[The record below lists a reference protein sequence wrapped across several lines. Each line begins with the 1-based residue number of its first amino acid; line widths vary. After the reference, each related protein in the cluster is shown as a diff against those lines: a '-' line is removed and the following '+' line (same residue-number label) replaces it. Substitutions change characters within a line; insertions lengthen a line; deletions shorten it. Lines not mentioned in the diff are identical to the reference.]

1 MSLLHPVGLKADGPV
16 QTIALGRL
24 TLENGSVLP
33 DVTVALQSWG
43 TLNSSADNAVLVLHA
58 LTGDSHVVGPTGPD
72 HPSPGWWDGLVGPGA
87 ALDTDHWCIIAPNV
101 LGGCRGTTGP
111 SSAAPDGKAWGSR
124 FPAVTIRDQVAMEVA
139 LADALGIRRFAAVM
153 GGSMGGMR
161 TLEWAVSY
169 PDRVR
174 AALVLAT
181 GARATADQIGIQCT
195 QIMAITNDPN
205 WQGGDYYGTG
215 CAPDI
220 GLGIAR
226 RIAHLSY
233 RAEAELDARFGD
245 AAQTGENPAAGGR
258 YAVQSYLDHQAR
270 KLVARF
276 DAGSYVLLTD
286 SMNSYDV
293 GRGRGGVQKALS
305 ATRCP
310 VVVGGIDSDRLY
322 PLRLQQELAGSL
334 GSCDG
339 LRVISSEFGHDGF
352 LLEFDAVGALIAETL
367 HRSLVS

>member
-1 MSLLHPVGLKADGPV
+1 
-16 QTIALGRL
+16 
-24 TLENGSVLP
+24 
-33 DVTVALQSWG
+33 
-43 TLNSSADNAVLVLHA
+43 
-58 LTGDSHVVGPTGPD
+58 
-72 HPSPGWWDGLVGPGA
+72 
-87 ALDTDHWCIIAPNV
+87 
-101 LGGCRGTTGP
+101 
-111 SSAAPDGKAWGSR
+111 
-124 FPAVTIRDQVAMEVA
+124 MELA

-169 PDRVR
+169 PDRVG

-215 CAPDI
+215 GAPDI

-293 GRGRGGVQKALS
+293 GRGRGGVRMALS
-305 ATRCP
+305 ATHCP